1 MKRAILFFASCFAI
15 LSGFAQDR
23 AVQIQVIQ
31 NDKIVI
37 PQNGIVELEKKPFK
51 IEIRLT
57 NLEGVY
63 LYSAFGDSIYRLKI
77 DEPIPN
83 FKDLP
88 AMAMAETEFNTDQE
102 LIIKNESWS
111 YWFYDKKMDWHRF
124 DKNSIRQEGENTI
137 GTKTIKQFFLP
148 EEQIEK
154 VLKIENVVTPLYLF
168 FVAVEKDKK
177 GNPAKELERYKLRIN
192 WR

>member
-1 MKRAILFFASCFAI
+1 MKRAILFFASCFTI

-63 LYSAFGDSIYRLKI
+63 LYSAFADSIYRLKI

-88 AMAMAETEFNTDQE
+88 AMAMAETEFNTDQ
-102 LIIKNESWS
+102 
-111 YWFYDKKMDWHRF
+111 
-124 DKNSIRQEGENTI
+124 
-137 GTKTIKQFFLP
+137 
-148 EEQIEK
+148 
-154 VLKIENVVTPLYLF
+154 
-168 FVAVEKDKK
+168 
-177 GNPAKELERYKLRIN
+177 
-192 WR
+192 